1 MRQIAVLLA
10 LGAARMASAQSVDAT
25 AGMLD
30 AAREGTVRYRSI
42 DSAIADGFKRVGV
55 EFPAM
60 GEHWVNVA
68 RVLENRFDPARPSVL
83 TYITDGG
90 RRRLAGV
97 AYTALLADGEQPP
110 RSAAP
115 QSYWHEHNGSVAEES
130 LPLHHAA
137 GAAADAGSGEPR
149 LSILHAWV
157 WVPNPAGPFVT
168 DNWTLPLARVG
179 IDASHRTLS
188 PEAIRG
194 VSLANDDAGY
204 YEQTI
209 ETSLA
214 TSEIESRIIQS
225 VVARHRADALA
236 EARRDPMLRDPRGIA
251 AAWTSLWNDLENSLP
266 RDRAALQLLRG
277 RL

>member
-10 LGAARMASAQSVDAT
+10 VCAVRLASAQSVDAT
-25 AGMLD
+25 ARMLA
-30 AAREGTVRYRSI
+30 AAREGTMRYRSI

-97 AYTALLADGEQPP
+97 AFTALLADGEQPP
-110 RSAAP
+110 SSAAP
-115 QSYWHEHNGSVAEES
+115 QVYWHEHNGSVAEES

-137 GAAADAGSGEPR
+137 GTAADVGSGAPR

-157 WVPNPAGPFVT
+157 WLPNPAGPFVT

-188 PEAIRG
+188 P
-194 VSLANDDAGY
+194 
-204 YEQTI
+204 
-209 ETSLA
+209 
-214 TSEIESRIIQS
+214 
-225 VVARHRADALA
+225 
-236 EARRDPMLRDPRGIA
+236 
-251 AAWTSLWNDLENSLP
+251 
-266 RDRAALQLLRG
+266 
-277 RL
+277 

>member
-1 MRQIAVLLA
+1 MRHFAVLLTVVA
-10 LGAARMASAQSVDAT
+10 VRLAGGQADNATARMLS
-25 AGMLD
+25 
-30 AAREGTVRYRSI
+30 AAREGTTRYRSL
-42 DSAIADGFKRVGV
+42 DSAIADGFKRVGA

-60 GEHWVNVA
+60 GEHWVNLP

-83 TYITDGG
+83 TYITEGG

-97 AYTALLADGEQPP
+97 AYTALLAEGEQPP
-110 RSAAP
+110 SSAAP
-115 QSYWHEHNGSVAEES
+115 QTNWHEHNGSVAEES

-137 GAAADAGSGEPR
+137 GMATDASAGAPR

-157 WVPNPAGPFVT
+157 WLPNPAGAFVT
-168 DNWTLPLARVG
+168 DNWTLPLARLG

-188 PEAIRG
+188 PDAIRG
-194 VSLANDDAGY
+194 VSLANDDASY

-214 TSEIESRIIQS
+214 PSDTELKLIQRIVS
-225 VVARHRADALA
+225 RHRA
-236 EARRDPMLRDPRGIA
+236 EARTEARKDPTLRDPTRIA
-251 AAWTSLWNDLENSLP
+251 AAWTSLWNDLEKSMPRERPALRSL
-266 RDRAALQLLRG
+266 RT